1 MVQWLRIHLPKQG
14 TQVQSAAEE
23 DSICFGTT
31 KPVSQLLS
39 ACSRVHVLQLLKPP
53 LLGGSETRK
62 ASTMRSPCT
71 ATRSSPH
78 LLQLEKAHAT
88 NTYAV

>member
-31 KPVSQLLS
+31 KPVSQLLI
-39 ACSRVHVLQLLKPP
+39 
-53 LLGGSETRK
+53 
-62 ASTMRSPCT
+62 PCT
-71 ATRSSPH
+71 ATKM
-78 LLQLEKAHAT
+78 LQLRPDAAK
-88 NTYAV
+88 